1 MIFDEEYVIVVFRDL
16 FERCYILEME
26 PRKVEYLSEK
36 TYLEAYE
43 AWYNS
48 VYLPSMG

>member
-1 MIFDEEYVIVVFRDL
+1 MIIDEEYVIDVCRYL
-16 FERCYILEME
+16 FERCYILEIE
-26 PRKVEYLSEK
+26 PRQIEYSLEEEYLK
-36 TYLEAYE
+36 AYT